1 MCALFGYLDCG
12 KKIPHKILQKLVQA
26 LANASEERGDH
37 ASGIAYKYSGKL
49 TIYKRPR
56 PAHKMKFRIPKGT
69 TAVMGHTR
77 FTTQGDQKKNYNNH
91 PFHGKAEFEFALAH
105 NGVLY
110 NDRELR
116 KEKQLPHT
124 PIETDSYV
132 AVQLIERERELN
144 FESLRSMAESVRGSF
159 TFTILD
165 ERNNLYF
172 VKGSSPIYLIY
183 FPDFG
188 LYVYAST
195 AGIMHKALKAVSL
208 NHLNYSVIEVQDGE
222 ILKIRKSGSF
232 SRDTFTLAPTYSF
245 GRYSGSIFGWEDY
258 DSPESTDDYA
268 ILLEMCGYF
277 GVTPEEVQ
285 RLIDLGFSYDEIE
298 MMLWEPS
305 VLEEELMLAE
315 L

>member
-12 KKIPHKILQKLVQA
+12 KKIPHKVLQKLVQA

-37 ASGIAYKYSGKL
+37 ASGIAYKNGGKL

-69 TAVMGHTR
+69 AAVMGHTR
-77 FTTQGDQKKNYNNH
+77 FTTQGDQKKNCNNH
-91 PFHGKAEFEFALAH
+91 PFRGKAGREFALAH

-116 KEKQLPHT
+116 REKQLPKT

-132 AVQLIERERELN
+132 AVQLIEREGELN
-144 FESLRSMAESVRGSF
+144 FENLRSMAEAVRGSF

-172 VKGSSPIYLIY
+172 VKGSSPLYLVY

-195 AGIMHKALKAVSL
+195 AEIMHKALKAVSL
-208 NHLNYSVIEVQDGE
+208 NHLNYEMIEVQDGE
-222 ILKIRKSGSF
+222 ILKISKNGCL
-232 SRDTFTLAPTYSF
+232 SRDAFTPAPDFCF
-245 GRYSGSIFGWEDY
+245 GRYQRSIFGWEEDV
-258 DSPESTDDYA
+258 PERTDDYA
-268 ILLEMCGYF
+268 VLLEMCGYF
-277 GVTPEEVQ
+277 GVTPEEVRQ
-285 RLIDLGFSYDEIE
+285 LIDLGFSYDEIE
-298 MMLWEPS
+298 MMLWEPEG
-305 VLEEELMLAE
+305 VEEMMEMAGV
-315 L
+315 

>member
-12 KKIPHKILQKLVQA
+12 KRIPHRTLQKLVQA

-37 ASGIAYKYSGKL
+37 ASGIAYKSDGKL

-56 PAHKMKFRIPKGT
+56 PAHRMRFRIPKGT
-69 TAVMGHTR
+69 MAVMGHTR

-91 PFHGKAEFEFALAH
+91 PFHGMAGHEFALAH

-110 NDRELR
+110 NDRELQ
-116 KEKQLPHT
+116 KENQLPKT
-124 PIETDSYV
+124 QIETDSYV
-132 AVQLIERERELN
+132 AVQLIEREGKLN
-144 FESLRSMAESVRGSF
+144 FESLRSMAEEVRGSF

-172 VKGSSPIYLIY
+172 VKGSSPLYLIY

-188 LYVYAST
+188 LYVYTST

-208 NHLNYSVIEVQDGE
+208 NHLNYEVIDVKDGE
-222 ILKIRKSGSF
+222 ILRITPSGSF
-232 SRDTFTLAPTYSF
+232 KRDAFTLAPAYSF
-245 GRYSGSIFGWEDY
+245 GRYSGGIFGWEDEY
-258 DSPESTDDYA
+258 PERTDDYA

-277 GVTPEEVQ
+277 GVTPEEVR

-305 VLEEELMLAE
+305 VLEGELEMAGV
-315 L
+315 

>member
-12 KKIPHKILQKLVQA
+12 KKIPHKVLQKLVQA

-37 ASGIAYKYSGKL
+37 ASGIAYKNGGKL

-69 TAVMGHTR
+69 SAVMGHTR

-91 PFHGKAEFEFALAH
+91 PFRGKAGHEFALAH

-110 NDRELR
+110 NDAELR

-132 AVQLIERERELN
+132 AVQLIEREGKLN
-144 FESLRSMAESVRGSF
+144 FESLRNMAEAVRGSF

-172 VKGSSPIYLIY
+172 VKGSSPLYLIY

-208 NHLNYSVIEVQDGE
+208 NHLNYEMIEVQGGE
-222 ILKIRKSGSF
+222 ILKISESGSL
-232 SRDTFTLAPTYSF
+232 SRDTFTLAPDYCF
-245 GRYSGSIFGWEDY
+245 GRYQRSIFGWDEDV
-258 DSPESTDDYA
+258 PESTDDYA

-277 GVTPEEVQ
+277 GVAPEEVQ
-285 RLIDLGFSYDEIE
+285 QLIDLGFSYDEIE
-298 MMLWEPS
+298 MMLWEPEG
-305 VLEEELMLAE
+305 VEEELAMAGV
-315 L
+315 

>member
-12 KKIPHKILQKLVQA
+12 KKIPHKVLQKLVQA

-37 ASGIAYKYSGKL
+37 ASGIAYKNVGKL

-56 PAHKMKFRIPKGT
+56 PAHKMRFRIPKGT

-91 PFHGKAEFEFALAH
+91 PFHGKAGHEFALAH

-110 NDRELR
+110 NDAELR
-116 KEKQLPHT
+116 KEKQLPQT

-132 AVQLIERERELN
+132 AVQLIEREGELN
-144 FESLRSMAESVRGSF
+144 FESLRSMAEEVRGSF

-165 ERNNLYF
+165 EQNNLYF
-172 VKGSSPIYLIY
+172 VKGSSPLYLIY

-208 NHLNYSVIEVQDGE
+208 NHLNYTVIEVQDGE
-222 ILKIRKSGSF
+222 ILQISKNGNF
-232 SRDTFTLAPTYSF
+232 SRDTFTLAPIYSF
-245 GRYSGSIFGWEDY
+245 GRYSGSIFGWEDDY
-258 DSPESTDDYA
+258 PESTDDYA

-305 VLEEELMLAE
+305 VLEGELMMAE
-315 L
+315 V

>member
-37 ASGIAYKYSGKL
+37 ASGIAYKNAGKL

-56 PAHKMKFRIPKGT
+56 PAHKMRFRIPKGT

-91 PFHGKAEFEFALAH
+91 PFHGDAGKEFALAH

-110 NDRELR
+110 NDAELR
-116 KEKQLPHT
+116 REKQLPKT
-124 PIETDSYV
+124 QIETDSYV
-132 AVQLIERERELN
+132 AVQLIEREGELN
-144 FESLRSMAESVRGSF
+144 FDSLRNMAEAVRGSF

-172 VKGSSPIYLIY
+172 VKGSSPLYLIY

-208 NHLNYSVIEVQDGE
+208 NHLNYTVIEVQDGE
-222 ILKIRKSGSF
+222 ILKINKNGCL
-232 SRDTFTLAPTYSF
+232 SRDTFTLAPVYSF
-245 GRYSGSIFGWEDY
+245 GRYSGSIFGWED
-258 DSPESTDDYA
+258 DHPESTNDYA

-277 GVTPEEVQ
+277 GVTPDEVQ

-305 VLEEELMLAE
+305 VLEEELEMAGV
-315 L
+315 

>member
-37 ASGIAYKYSGKL
+37 ASGIAYKNARKL

-69 TAVMGHTR
+69 VAVMGHTR

-91 PFHGKAEFEFALAH
+91 PFHGNAGKEFALAH

-110 NDRELR
+110 NDAELR
-116 KEKQLPHT
+116 KEKQLPKT
-124 PIETDSYV
+124 QIETDSYV
-132 AVQLIERERELN
+132 AVQLIEREGELN
-144 FESLRSMAESVRGSF
+144 FESLRSMAESVRGGF

-172 VKGSSPIYLIY
+172 VKGSSPLYLIY

-208 NHLNYSVIEVQDGE
+208 NHLNYEVIQMEDGE
-222 ILKIRKSGSF
+222 ILRISKNGSF
-232 SRDTFTLAPTYSF
+232 SRDTFTLAPVYSF
-245 GRYSGSIFGWEDY
+245 GRYSGSIFGWEDEY
-258 DSPESTDDYA
+258 PDSTDDYA

-298 MMLWEPS
+298 MLLWEPS
-305 VLEEELMLAE
+305 VLEEELMMAGV
-315 L
+315 

>member
-12 KKIPHKILQKLVQA
+12 KKIPHKTLQKLVQA

-37 ASGIAYKYSGKL
+37 ASGIAYKTGGKL

-69 TAVMGHTR
+69 MAVMGHTR

-91 PFHGKAEFEFALAH
+91 PFHGKAELEFALAH

-110 NDRELR
+110 NDAELR
-116 KEKQLPHT
+116 KKKQLPKT
-124 PIETDSYV
+124 QIETDSYV
-132 AVQLIERERELN
+132 AVQLIEREGELN

-172 VKGSSPIYLIY
+172 VKGSSPLYLIY

-208 NHLNYSVIEVQDGE
+208 NHLNYEVIAVEDGE
-222 ILKIRKSGSF
+222 ILRITPSGSF
-232 SRDTFTLAPTYSF
+232 KRDAFTPVPPYAF
-245 GRYSGSIFGWEDY
+245 GKYSGSIFGWEDEY
-258 DSPESTDDYA
+258 PESTDDYA

-277 GVTPEEVQ
+277 GVTPEEVR

-305 VLEEELMLAE
+305 VLEELEMVE
-315 L
+315 I